1 MALGNN
7 NEPICLQPSL
17 GRASKLPPT
26 RHLSF
31 RMLLL
36 ITICGSNLLL
46 TTSTTQNATT
56 FVNVTV
62 NLTSLKTNSSSPTR
76 SPTTS
81 PSPKIFGPARRIP
94 TKITRRQPNS
104 NYTVTIRASP
114 SSNTDVANF
123 TQRKPSTN
131 FTAGSN
137 NAFPPRTGMPL
148 KRPSSNPT
156 SKPTIRTDAPTAS
169 FRPTYVPSDVPSIT
183 PSNSPTTPSTSEPTR
198 FPVKRPTSIPTST
211 PSFAPTLNETS
222 STLAQYQQT
231 FNGNS
236 NLTQMNDTQIIFFES
251 ALQNYTYNY
260 TGYQSNRIVTIADVM
275 DQIVTVIT
283 TETTPASRRIQTA
296 TSVSK
301 NQLFVR
307 YSMEWLSNQTN
318 VSDAPLLFETWM
330 KNHTNSA
337 EFIHL
342 LNEGAGLDLD
352 PNSSIF
358 SVKPQPTSPPTAS
371 PTFTPSSKNKKAP
384 SSLTVVVAAVAGVGC
399 SLLVGVCLWCFYVR
413 RRRKKK
419 LQQQMQKA
427 STTGNVGEHYHKG
440 GGQFAILE
448 STSESPPHQQQF
460 RSIGYINNSFS
471 EKDMLYMLEPT
482 DATPV
487 GITQQEEA
495 LDRNPS
501 MVSES
506 LEDEYPTSD
515 EDDSYMLE
523 AQNAIID
530 EFDRYKNQDLE
541 KMREEVKGNVDNM
554 DGMISQALTKV
565 LMDQDEHDT
574 KTLLWGANAPGDSA
588 EIEASVLC
596 ETHDWLKRKEDATL
610 EER

>member
-1 MALGNN
+1 
-7 NEPICLQPSL
+7 
-17 GRASKLPPT
+17 
-26 RHLSF
+26 
-31 RMLLL
+31 
-36 ITICGSNLLL
+36 
-46 TTSTTQNATT
+46 
-56 FVNVTV
+56 
-62 NLTSLKTNSSSPTR
+62 
-76 SPTTS
+76 
-81 PSPKIFGPARRIP
+81 
-94 TKITRRQPNS
+94 
-104 NYTVTIRASP
+104 
-114 SSNTDVANF
+114 
-123 TQRKPSTN
+123 
-131 FTAGSN
+131 
-137 NAFPPRTGMPL
+137 
-148 KRPSSNPT
+148 
-156 SKPTIRTDAPTAS
+156 
-169 FRPTYVPSDVPSIT
+169 
-183 PSNSPTTPSTSEPTR
+183 
-198 FPVKRPTSIPTST
+198 
-211 PSFAPTLNETS
+211 
-222 STLAQYQQT
+222 
-231 FNGNS
+231 
-236 NLTQMNDTQIIFFES
+236 MNDTQIIFFES

-260 TGYQSNRIVTIADVM
+260 TGYQGNRIATIADVM
-275 DQIVTVIT
+275 DQLVTVV
-283 TETTPASRRIQTA
+283 TETTPTSRRILTA
-296 TSVSK
+296 TSVAKS
-301 NQLFVR
+301 QLFVR

-318 VSDAPLLFETWM
+318 VSEAPLLFEKWM
-330 KNHTNSA
+330 KNSTNSA
-337 EFIHL
+337 EFIYL

-358 SVKPQPTSPPTAS
+358 SVKSKPTSPPTAS
-371 PTFTPSSKNKKAP
+371 PTHAPTAPAKKV
-384 SSLTVVVAAVAGVGC
+384 SNSVTVVVAAVAGVGC
-399 SLLVGVCLWCFYVR
+399 SLLVGICLWFFYIRRR
-413 RRRKKK
+413 RRRKQ
-419 LQQQMQKA
+419 QQQMQKA

-506 LEDEYPTSD
+506 LEEEYPTSD
-515 EDDSYMLE
+515 EDDSYILE

-554 DGMISQALTKV
+554 DGMMSQALTKV

-574 KTLLWGANAPGDSA
+574 KALLWGANAPGDSA